1 MSVNMSVSNQPYS
14 SINGMTSNSIKSLF
28 VTEGESLVSDIIN
41 RNSLV
46 VLATVK
52 NSGMKCEEQTL
63 ERKVC

>member
-28 VTEGESLVSDIIN
+28 VTEGESLVSDITN

-46 VLATVK
+46 VLAIVK